1 MESSHLGIFLQSW
14 RWKWKENS
22 ARDFLSHQKEI
33 SPMNV
38 YQKGISPMNV
48 FIILQLS
55 ANYFQVR
62 TKGRKQ
68 QHYKK
73 LMQTRYFNILC
84 TDAKLAVLLRF
95 RTLTKVELRSIPLLH
110 FPKCFQI
117 AKWFMDNLL
126 CLRDVWKYRS
136 YLNAI
141 VSVSSIFS
149 NGQFCLK

>member
-1 MESSHLGIFLQSW
+1 
-14 RWKWKENS
+14 
-22 ARDFLSHQKEI
+22 
-33 SPMNV
+33 MNV
-38 YQKGISPMNV
+38 HQKGISPMNV

-73 LMQTRYFNILC
+73 LMQTRYFNIPC
-84 TDAKLAVLLRF
+84 TDAKLTVLLRVP
-95 RTLTKVELRSIPLLH
+95 TLTKVELRSIPLLH

-126 CLRDVWKYRS
+126 CLRDV
-136 YLNAI
+136 
-141 VSVSSIFS
+141 
-149 NGQFCLK
+149 